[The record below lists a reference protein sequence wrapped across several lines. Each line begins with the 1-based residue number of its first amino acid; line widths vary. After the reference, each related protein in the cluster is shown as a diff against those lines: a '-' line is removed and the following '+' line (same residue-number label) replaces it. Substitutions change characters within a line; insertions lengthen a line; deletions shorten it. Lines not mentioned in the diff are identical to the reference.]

1 MDTKKLMFE
10 IAGGK
15 YEPDGEVNYKYI
27 NSTDSAEEALR
38 AYASVEGYPFNYLR
52 VIISDEGARSDITLL
67 GDKTDAEYANMRVRM
82 GISLLWMKATGASF
96 SDLATDPEEQLEA
109 LRAYMERK

>member
-15 YEPDGEVNYKYI
+15 YESDGEVNYKYI

-38 AYASVEGYPFNYLR
+38 MYASVEGYPFNYLR

-82 GISLLWMKATGASF
+82 GISRLWMKATGASF
-96 SDLATDPEEQLEA
+96 SDIATDPEEQLEA